1 GVIRPL
7 IAGDESLPGVGLLA
21 GILTGTA
28 SAADRFEPEMQGSLW
43 TWLVAFFTKFWVVEI
58 VGAQPPFPPLLTVSL
73 MLGVVLIAGVGWW
86 LIWRRYQGQERDWL
100 GLLLLPSEPES
111 RSGLS
116 DAYGLKRS
124 LHVHL
129 GGKCWRH
136 APPAGCVHDAPTI
149 KPNAEQ
155 KKVFARATSEIA
167 ALASRAREK
176 ATERDWDLAWKQLE
190 KKKPAS
196 GGPVPGSP

>member
-1 GVIRPL
+1 VKSI
-7 IAGDESLPGVGLLA
+7 LLA
-21 GILTGTA
+21 LILLLAPAGACGLDIRAEFIEVGEDMEGGVVPSDPSLMVLILKKPDGSAVILTRRRGQVYSRGTLESFQRA
-28 SAADRFEPEMQGSLW
+28 VADPMS
-43 TWLVAFFTKFWVVEI
+43 K
-58 VGAQPPFPPLLTVSL
+58 
-73 MLGVVLIAGVGWW
+73 
-86 LIWRRYQGQERDWL
+86 L